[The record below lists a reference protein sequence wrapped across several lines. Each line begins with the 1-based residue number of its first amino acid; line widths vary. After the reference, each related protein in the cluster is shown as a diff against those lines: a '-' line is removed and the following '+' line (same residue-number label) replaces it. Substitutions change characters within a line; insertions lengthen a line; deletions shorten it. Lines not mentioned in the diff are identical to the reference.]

1 MAMKKKHVERI
12 GNNLIAAVIG
22 FMIAYV
28 IGSFIFPYDLG
39 SGVFWKLL
47 E

>member
-1 MAMKKKHVERI
+1 MNKKRI
-12 GNNLIAAVIG
+12 ETIENNIIAAAIG

-39 SGVFWKLL
+39 SGAFWQLF

>member
-1 MAMKKKHVERI
+1 MSDKKRI
-12 GNNLIAAVIG
+12 EKIENNVIAAVIG

-28 IGSFIFPYDLG
+28 LGSFIFPYDLG
-39 SGVFWKLL
+39 SGAFWQLL